1 MHALGTATH
10 RVEGLLDTYVALLP
24 LQLKLKLKS
33 QALTP
38 ELERCAVAVLWY
50 VPAGGLVEH
59 VELDYRV
66 YSARLCV
73 YMSSIVCLSLSPKL

>member
-59 VELDYRV
+59 VELDCSVTVRV
-66 YSARLCV
+66 CAD
-73 YMSSIVCLSLSPKL
+73 MSSIVCLSLSPKL